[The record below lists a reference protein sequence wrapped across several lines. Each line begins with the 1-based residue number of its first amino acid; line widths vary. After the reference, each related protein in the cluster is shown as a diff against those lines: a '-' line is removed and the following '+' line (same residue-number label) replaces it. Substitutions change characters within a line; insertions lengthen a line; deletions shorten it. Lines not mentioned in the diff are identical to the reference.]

1 MAKSSS
7 LSLEQRVE
15 FCARVRQRDP
25 GVKSFAKLCQE
36 TGITRATGYAWME
49 RAREQGRNG
58 LAARSH
64 ARRGCCEGKAV
75 RRWSTVL
82 LEMRARRP
90 SWGAD
95 KLLAVM
101 AREHPRAKLPSR
113 SAVTRLLQRR
123 GLAAGRKARAKR
135 GPAVARLSQTA
146 VERGNDLWT
155 VDLKGWF
162 RTGNGE
168 RCEPLTVRDLHSRF
182 VLCVRAVAQCSETV
196 VRRRMRELFLEYGVP
211 RAIRV
216 DNGVPF
222 GSPTTGAAL
231 GLTRLSVWWLRLGI
245 AVEFTR
251 RGCPQ
256 DNGAHEQM
264 HRVLKAET
272 ARPPAQNLAAQSRR
286 MEAWRR
292 DYNEERPHAA
302 LGQRTPAQCYL
313 PQYREYKAPRALHYP
328 SDWAVRKVSEK
339 GTIRWD
345 GQARQIGRAFTG
357 EHLGLCKQEAV
368 ESLSWEVYLGTQL
381 LGELHPSDRGGMRT
395 AQWSSPWKPTA
406 VTETTLKTKV
416 RRGAARR

>member
-1 MAKSSS
+1 M
-7 LSLEQRVE
+7 E
-15 FCARVRQRDP
+15 FCARARARDP
-25 GVKSFAKLCQE
+25 AAESFAQLCQE
-36 TGITRATGYAWME
+36 TGIARATGYAWME
-49 RAREQGRNG
+49 RARESGGEG
-58 LAARSH
+58 LAARSR
-64 ARRGCCEGKAV
+64 ARRGFCEGKAL
-75 RRWSTVL
+75 RRWSAVL
-82 LEMRARRP
+82 LELRARRP

-95 KLLAVM
+95 KLLAVVG
-101 AREHPRAKLPSR
+101 REHPRAKLPSR

-135 GPAVARLSQTA
+135 GPAVARMSPGA
-146 VERGNDLWT
+146 VERANDLWT

-182 VLCVRAVAQCSETV
+182 VLCVRAVAHCSEAV
-196 VRRRMRELFLEYGVP
+196 VGRRMRELFREYGVP

-251 RGCPQ
+251 PGCPQ

-292 DYNEERPHAA
+292 DYNAERPHAA
-302 LGQRTPAQCYL
+302 LGQRTPAQCYR
-313 PQYREYKAPRALHYP
+313 PQRRAYQAPGVLHYP
-328 SDWAVRKVSEK
+328 AGWAVRKVSEK
-339 GTIRWD
+339 GTIRWV
-345 GQARQIGRAFTG
+345 GQQRQIGRAFTG
-357 EHLGLCKQEAV
+357 EHLGLRPQESAG
-368 ESLSWEVYLGTQL
+368 SPPWWEVYLGAQL
-381 LGELHPSDRGGMRT
+381 LGELHPLDRGGMRT

-406 VTETTLKTKV
+406 VARTTLGTKI
-416 RRGAARR
+416 RPATARK